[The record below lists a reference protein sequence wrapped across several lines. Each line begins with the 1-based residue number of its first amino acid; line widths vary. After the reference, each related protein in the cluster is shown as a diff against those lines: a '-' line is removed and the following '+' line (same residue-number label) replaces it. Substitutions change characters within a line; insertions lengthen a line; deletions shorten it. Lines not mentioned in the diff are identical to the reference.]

1 MTDKQPS
8 QPLTGRA
15 RSLANLKRY
24 PKGQTGNLSGR
35 PKDLAN
41 FGDLLMKEFYKTV
54 TAVMNG
60 KTVKKSQGE
69 IVAQQMVKNATK
81 GKPPIRRSLFTIV
94 AFLKTLTDGYTHTGA
109 P

>member
-1 MTDKQPS
+1 MEHRRCFVTDEQPS

-24 PKGQTGNLSGR
+24 PKGQTGNPSGR

-41 FGDLLMKEFYKTV
+41 FGDLLMKEFYKAV

-69 IVAQQMVKNATK
+69 IVAQQMVKNATQ
-81 GKPPIRRSLFTIV
+81 GQASHMTLIV
-94 AFLKTLTDGYTHTGA
+94 
-109 P
+109 